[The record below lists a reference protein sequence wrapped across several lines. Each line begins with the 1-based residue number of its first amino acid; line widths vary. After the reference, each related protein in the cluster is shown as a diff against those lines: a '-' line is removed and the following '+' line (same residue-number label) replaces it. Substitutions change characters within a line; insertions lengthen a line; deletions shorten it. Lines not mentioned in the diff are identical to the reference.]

1 MIALPSGVCG
11 YIILLRLLVMYDG
24 CNGGAHGH
32 HLVLGSMAR
41 SATMVYSTRRAFMF
55 LAPSAVPSGGQE
67 HD

>member
-1 MIALPSGVCG
+1 
-11 YIILLRLLVMYDG
+11 MYDG